1 VDTTMKRLKIIHF
14 ILSLIPFTWLILFLY
29 VLAKGTIYLGY
40 IPTEGDL
47 TDPSAIGMNGLT
59 IVIGI
64 GVLYVISAS
73 VLWFAI
79 AYILLKEPQ
88 SKPKLSRLS
97 VVLHVTGLTGFLLF
111 RFILTGH
118 FGWVLD

>member
-1 VDTTMKRLKIIHF
+1 MKDLKIIHF

-29 VLAKGTIYLGY
+29 VLVTGTVYLGY
-40 IPTEGDL
+40 IPAEGDL

-59 IVIGI
+59 TLI
-64 GVLYVISAS
+64 GVGVLFVIAAS

-79 AYILLKEPQ
+79 AFILLKESQ
-88 SKPKLSRLS
+88 SKPKLGRLS
-97 VVLHVTGLTGFLLF
+97 VVLYIIGLAGFMLF

>member
-1 VDTTMKRLKIIHF
+1 MKVLKTIHF
-14 ILSLIPFTWLILFLY
+14 ILSLIPFTWLILFLI
-29 VLAKGTIYLGY
+29 VLLSGTNYLGY

-59 IVIGI
+59 TVIGF
-64 GVLYVISAS
+64 GVLFVISAS

-79 AYILLKEPQ
+79 AFILLKESQ
-88 SKPKLSRLS
+88 SKPKLGRLS
-97 VVLHVTGLTGFLLF
+97 VVLHIIGLMGFLLF
-111 RFILTGH
+111 RFILTGY

>member
-1 VDTTMKRLKIIHF
+1 MKVLKTIHF

-29 VLAKGTIYLGY
+29 VLVKGTIYLGY
-40 IPTEGDL
+40 IPTEGDS

-59 IVIGI
+59 TAIGL
-64 GVLYVISAS
+64 GVLFVIYAS

-79 AYILLKEPQ
+79 AYILVKESTLKTTISQ
-88 SKPKLSRLS
+88 LSIFLN
-97 VVLHVTGLTGFLLF
+97 TIGLAGFLLF
-111 RFILTGH
+111 RFVLTSQ